1 MSPDEPFPAPSDN
14 DDEGARFYLK
24 RMLKWAEDSGIKV
37 LLDLHGG
44 PGGQNGFDNSGRR
57 GYIHWHEVL
66 STKYV
71 QMNNSSTVHNLMLPT
86 LNRETTQNAQYES

>member
-1 MSPDEPFPAPSDN
+1 MSSDEPFPAPSDN
-14 DDEGARFYLK
+14 DTEGARFYLK
-24 RMLKWAEDSGIKV
+24 RMLKWAEDAGIKV

-66 STKYV
+66 LNEICTYER
-71 QMNNSSTVHNLMLPT
+71 T
-86 LNRETTQNAQYES
+86 LLRLYIA